1 MADLEQRIIINTQ
14 TNAQETTE
22 KVDKLKSS
30 QEGSTD
36 ATKKDTKAVKDNSDA
51 TEKVITTNSKYIL
64 AVEKLRE
71 AKIKSEEA
79 EIKLKK
85 ATEELSNSQG
95 KSAQQIQQ
103 LELNQRKAQLSF
115 DRSTT
120 GLDNATKAVND
131 NSDSTKKA
139 AKSTN
144 EQKDALGQLSPALG
158 GTMNAIKATGKA
170 LLTLAINPIVLTIT
184 LIVAG
189 LALLVK
195 AFTST
200 KAGGEAVDR
209 AIAGISAVIDVL
221 RDRVLKVGEALIKF
235 FSGDFKGAIGTGL
248 EAVNGFGAEVE
259 KEFQQ
264 AANATKALQEV
275 TNAVRDLGVSRAKL
289 NRDLA
294 QSKEIITD
302 ETASYAD
309 KKTAIEDVRK
319 AEAEQ
324 TKQEIAN
331 AKKKLKSIQELNAQ
345 SDTDAEN
352 LQKEADAKISLFNLE
367 QKSAE
372 DKRAIRKTEKRA
384 DNEEATRLKGL
395 ADAKK
400 TSDKIIS
407 DARKAIQKERF
418 DAEKKLL
425 QDVQNLQDKSEEQK
439 LSRQKARDLA
449 ELSALELKG
458 IDIRKLLTLN
468 TEKYNT
474 LENELKEKRRL
485 EIIEQDKLRDG
496 QLRETDDIKRKE
508 QNERDTAEGARK
520 LEQAKYYSDEQIKIA
535 EAEAQHQK
543 EIEALK
549 RDVLTSGLELVKSLF
564 DKNKKIQKAI
574 LITQGI
580 IGLSDV
586 TRDTIRGVSSE
597 LAKGVAGIPG
607 AVLIGAKG
615 AINAVGIISS
625 TAKALQAIG
634 GGGGGSIGSVNS
646 GGTQASSSAPQVQFQ
661 GSSENQI
668 ANSVAQSQQNIQVTV
683 SESDITTAQ
692 NNVNTLVKAN
702 SI

>member
-14 TNAQETTE
+14 TNAQETAE

-36 ATKKDTKAVKDNSDA
+36 ATKKA
-51 TEKVITTNSKYIL
+51 T
-64 AVEKLRE
+64 
-71 AKIKSEEA
+71 
-79 EIKLKK
+79 
-85 ATEELSNSQG
+85 
-95 KSAQQIQQ
+95 
-103 LELNQRKAQLSF
+103 
-115 DRSTT
+115 
-120 GLDNATKAVND
+120 
-131 NSDSTKKA
+131 
-139 AKSTN
+139 KSTN

-170 LLTLAINPIVLTIT
+170 LLTLAMNPIVLTIT

-209 AIAGISAVIDVL
+209 AMAGISAVIDVL

-275 TNAVRDLGVSRAKL
+275 TDAVRDLGVSRAKL

-309 KKTAIEDVRK
+309 KKKAIEEVKK
-319 AEAEQ
+319 AESLQTEQELDNAE
-324 TKQEIAN
+324 
-331 AKKKLKSIQELNAQ
+331 KKLKSIQALNAL

-352 LQKEADAKISLFNLE
+352 LQKEADAKTALFNLE

-384 DNEEATRLKGL
+384 DNEEATRLKVL
-395 ADAKK
+395 V
-400 TSDKIIS
+400 

-458 IDIRKLLTLN
+458 IDIRKLLVLN

-549 RDVLTSGLELVKSLF
+549 RDVLTSGLELVKGLF
-564 DKNKKIQKAI
+564 EKNKKIQKAI

-634 GGGGGSIGSVNS
+634 GGGGGSIGSANS